1 MITSRHVEEAYQS
14 QGLRQAIRDHFEL
27 TLGLDKRY
35 EVIAYSIAYGSLES
49 GKSRVDGF
57 YGFYVFEAID
67 LMEKSQVGSQK

>member
-1 MITSRHVEEAYQS
+1 
-14 QGLRQAIRDHFEL
+14 L